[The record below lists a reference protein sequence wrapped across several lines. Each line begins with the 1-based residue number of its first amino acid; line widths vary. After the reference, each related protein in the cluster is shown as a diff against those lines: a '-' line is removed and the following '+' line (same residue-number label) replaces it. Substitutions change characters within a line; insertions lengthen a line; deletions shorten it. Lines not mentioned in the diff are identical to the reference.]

1 MKFLKHITAALLT
14 VTAFAFSS
22 GAQADTTWAWSD
34 SGSGVTASGTFVT
47 AGAALVPEDILS
59 ISGTRNGVAILG
71 LVPLGEDGNFAYDNQ
86 FTNSGNYFTDAGM
99 LYDVGGG
106 DVGHFNVYFFEGQ
119 HFDLQVVDGQA
130 IEIPISFSVTAVP
143 EAATYVYMALGLA
156 GIGALARRRK
166 LTPGA
171 AV

>member
-22 GAQADTTWAWSD
+22 GAQADTTWAWSY

-59 ISGTRNGVAILG
+59 ISGTRNGQTILG
-71 LVPLGEDGNFAYDNQ
+71 LVPLGEDGNFLYDNQ
-86 FTNSGNYFTDAGM
+86 FTISGDHFTESGM

-106 DVGHFNVYFFEGQ
+106 DAGHFNVYFFEGQ

-130 IEIPISFSVTAVP
+130 IEVPISFSVSAVP
-143 EAATYVYMALGLA
+143 EAATYVYLALGLV
-156 GIGALARRRK
+156 GIGALTRRRR
-166 LTPGA
+166 LEA
-171 AV
+171 AAA